1 MYRQP
6 NIIFIEDMEFFAFHG
21 HYDEEKFAGNR
32 FSVSIYLHTDTYK
45 AEKSDNLDDAL
56 NYQVVYAIINEIMT
70 NTKSNLLEHLASN
83 ILDAMFSR
91 FTQLQKARIRI
102 DKLNPPMGGKI
113 GRVGV
118 EIKRKRPKMF
128 PKTNISHKTESA

>member
-32 FSVSIYLHTDTYK
+32 FSVSIYMHTDTYK

-56 NYQVVYAIINEIMT
+56 NYQVVYAIISDIMK
-70 NTKSNLLEHLASN
+70 NTKSNLIEHLAAN
-83 ILDAMFSR
+83 ILDALFAH
-91 FTQLQKARIRI
+91 FPQLLKARIRI
-102 DKLNPPMGGKI
+102 EKLNPPMGGKI
-113 GRVGV
+113 GKVGV
-118 EIKRKRPKMF
+118 EIKKKRPTL
-128 PKTNISHKTESA
+128 PNQTI